1 MGNEEEASV
10 ETTIFLL
17 VGEAFC
23 YAAQL
28 FHVLH
33 EKWEVKST
41 KTISIIYR
49 AKNFTQNSIYKVGL
63 V

>member
-1 MGNEEEASV
+1 MGNEEDASV

-28 FHVLH
+28 FHVAH
-33 EKWEVKST
+33 EK
-41 KTISIIYR
+41 
-49 AKNFTQNSIYKVGL
+49 
-63 V
+63 